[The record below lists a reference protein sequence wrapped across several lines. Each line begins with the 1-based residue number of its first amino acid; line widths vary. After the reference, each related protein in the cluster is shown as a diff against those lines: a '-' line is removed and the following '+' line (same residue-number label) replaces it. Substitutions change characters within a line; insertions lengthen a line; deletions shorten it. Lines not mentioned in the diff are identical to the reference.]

1 MAKKLDGNKIIL
13 IIAACLILIAIL
25 ITCVASV
32 YEYAIKDKDETTT
45 PQVGVSDNVKPD
57 SGKNENPTPKPEA
70 TTPEVTKPVE
80 NKPTANGAGKYKVVT
95 KDDPLG
101 IRIQAAKDSERV
113 SEIPKGS
120 EIDILTVYDKWG
132 YVEYDGVGGWI
143 SMEYVELVS
152 AASVNAKHAPG
163 KYTIATQDD
172 PLGIRTKPEQDA
184 ERAGEVPKGETVEIL
199 AVYGEWGYVNYDGIN
214 GWLSFQY
221 LKNA

>member
-1 MAKKLDGNKIIL
+1 MAKKLDANKIIL
-13 IIAACLILIAIL
+13 IIAAGLIAIAIL
-25 ITCVASV
+25 ITCVASI
-32 YEYAIKDKDETTT
+32 YEHSLKDKNDETK
-45 PQVGVSDNVKPD
+45 PDVSVSDTLND
-57 SGKNENPTPKPEA
+57 NENKGDTTKPAESKPA
-70 TTPEVTKPVE
+70 TTKPSA
-80 NKPTANGAGKYKVVT
+80 NAGKNGAGKYKVVT
-95 KDDPLG
+95 QNDPLG

-120 EIDILTVYDKWG
+120 EIEILTVYDKWG
-132 YVEYDGVGGWI
+132 YVNYDGVGGWVA
-143 SMEYVELVS
+143 MEYVGLIS
-152 AASVNAKHAPG
+152 ATNVNVKHEPG

>member
-1 MAKKLDGNKIIL
+1 MAKKLDANKIIL
-13 IIAACLILIAIL
+13 IIAAGLIAIAIL
-25 ITCVASV
+25 ITCVASI
-32 YEYAIKDKDETTT
+32 YEHSLKDKNDETK
-45 PQVGVSDNVKPD
+45 PDVSVSDTLKD
-57 SGKNENPTPKPEA
+57 NENKGDTTKPAESKPA
-70 TTPEVTKPVE
+70 TTKPSA
-80 NKPTANGAGKYKVVT
+80 NAGKNGAGKYKVVT
-95 KDDPLG
+95 QNDPLG

-120 EIDILTVYDKWG
+120 EIEILTVYDKWG
-132 YVEYDGVGGWI
+132 YVNYDGVGGWVA
-143 SMEYVELVS
+143 MEYVELIS
-152 AASVNAKHAPG
+152 ATNVNVKHEPG

>member
-1 MAKKLDGNKIIL
+1 MAKKLDANKIIL
-13 IIAACLILIAIL
+13 IIAAGLIAIAVL
-25 ITCVASV
+25 ITCVASI
-32 YEYAIKDKDETTT
+32 YEHSLKDKGETKPAASVSETVKDKENKNDSTKPAETT
-45 PQVGVSDNVKPD
+45 PD
-57 SGKNENPTPKPEA
+57 
-70 TTPEVTKPVE
+70 TT
-80 NKPTANGAGKYKVVT
+80 KPTATAGKNGAGKYKVIT

-120 EIDILTVYDKWG
+120 EIEILTVFDKWG
-132 YVEYDGVGGWI
+132 YVSYNGVGGWV

-152 AASVNAKHAPG
+152 ATNVTVKHEPG

-184 ERAGEVPKGETVEIL
+184 ERAGEVPKGEEVEIL

-221 LKNA
+221 LKKA

>member
-1 MAKKLDGNKIIL
+1 MIENMIEVKNVTMKFKM
-13 IIAACLILIAIL
+13 
-25 ITCVASV
+25 S
-32 YEYAIKDKDETTT
+32 DEPINSLKEIFTHTL
-45 PQVGVSDNVKPD
+45 
-57 SGKNENPTPKPEA
+57 SGKLKFNEFLALDDVSFNLEKGKTLGLIGK
-70 TTPEVTKPVE
+70 
-80 NKPTANGAGKYKVVT
+80 NGAGKYKVVT
-95 KDDPLG
+95 QNDPLG

-120 EIDILTVYDKWG
+120 EIEILTVYDKWG
-132 YVEYDGVGGWI
+132 YVNYDGVGGWVA
-143 SMEYVELVS
+143 MEYVELIS
-152 AASVNAKHAPG
+152 ATNVNVKHEPG